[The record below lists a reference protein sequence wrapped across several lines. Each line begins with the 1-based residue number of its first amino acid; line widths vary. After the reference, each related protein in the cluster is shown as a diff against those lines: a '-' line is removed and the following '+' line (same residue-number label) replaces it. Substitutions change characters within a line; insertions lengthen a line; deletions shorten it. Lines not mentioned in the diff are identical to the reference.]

1 MSGREVLLGAGN
13 SVRSQSG
20 RSPALRAAQQP
31 VPQLETGDIGRLRAA
46 DGPGTGLE
54 ADRGAKSVSRRRETS
69 QQAVGDDSFLDIVA
83 NIVGILIILI
93 VVAGV
98 RASRAPVELLE
109 VVNGPDEPDPPPTEV
124 VAPSLESRFRA
135 TAPAIVDRTDEVTRL
150 ADQSEEIRDR
160 LGETL
165 GSLSAV
171 RRRTSS
177 RREEVKRVR
186 KQQVDRRPDV
196 DAGHA
201 DQHQHL

>member
-1 MSGREVLLGAGN
+1 M
-13 SVRSQSG
+13 
-20 RSPALRAAQQP
+20 
-31 VPQLETGDIGRLRAA
+31 
-46 DGPGTGLE
+46 
-54 ADRGAKSVSRRRETS
+54 SRRRGTS

-98 RASRAPVELLE
+98 RASRAPVELSE
-109 VVNGPDEPDPPPTEV
+109 VSNGPDEPDPPPTEV

-186 KQQVDRRPDV
+186 EQQVGRRPDV
-196 DAGHA
+196 DALA
-201 DQHQHL
+201 L